1 MDVGPSNIKTFYTAE
16 LSAITRSSRNVRVH
30 VFPINSCS
38 VEITLDY
45 NLLKC
50 SLLSRE
56 RMERKTLLAA
66 KSSSLF
72 SILSP
77 GSPTNM

>member
-1 MDVGPSNIKTFYTAE
+1 MDLRPSNIRTFYTAE
-16 LSAITRSSRNVRVH
+16 LSEITRSSRIVTVH
-30 VFPINSCS
+30 MFPINPCS

-56 RMERKTLLAA
+56 QMECKALLAV
-66 KSSSLF
+66 KSTSGF